1 MALWRRMGGDAYR
14 VGTAITGAVDAA
26 LASDAATFKSA
37 AVELAALPV
46 EQAGLVSGAVV
57 RSLLEEQHPDGLD
70 AEGIGKVLAHCY
82 QGASRWLPHG
92 SVAVEALMAV
102 LSSALGIHE
111 PGVTYAEITGPPSRT
126 DADWVDPEL
135 SGTVVRAVPPGP
147 VEYARHA
154 ALLIAD
160 LLTAGLPSANV
171 VNAGGVNAGVVNAGV
186 VSAEVLTAGGR
197 RLDSHLDSA
206 FGEIARSETMEQ
218 P

>member
-1 MALWRRMGGDAYR
+1 MALWRQMGGDACR
-14 VGTAITGAVDAA
+14 VATAITGAVDAA
-26 LASDAATFKSA
+26 LASDAATFQSA

-57 RSLLEEQHPDGLD
+57 RSMLEEQHS
-70 AEGIGKVLAHCY
+70 GKVLAHCY

-126 DADWVDPEL
+126 DADWVDPER

-147 VEYARHA
+147 VEYARHG

-160 LLTAGLPSANV
+160 LLTAGLPSGNV
-171 VNAGGVNAGVVNAGV
+171 VNAGGVNAGVVR
-186 VSAEVLTAGGR
+186 AEVLTAGGR